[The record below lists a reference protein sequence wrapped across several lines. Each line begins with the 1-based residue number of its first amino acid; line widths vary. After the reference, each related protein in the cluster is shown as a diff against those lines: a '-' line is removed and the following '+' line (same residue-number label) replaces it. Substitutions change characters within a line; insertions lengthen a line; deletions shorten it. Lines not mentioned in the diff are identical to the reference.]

1 MTEHM
6 CSREMLVKGAT
17 GRRRWLQAEQVK
29 EGFLEEE
36 AGPVCS
42 VIVG

>member
-1 MTEHM
+1 MTEHTW
-6 CSREMLVKGAT
+6 SREMLFKGAT

-29 EGFLEEE
+29 EGFLEGE
-36 AGPVCS
+36 AGTVCS